1 MLFDDTV
8 DRTALPAP
16 ARGTL
21 GTEVASMAERDVGI
35 GNQLVGS
42 VVVGVPDAVAH
53 CLNLSQPT
61 SPLPSSLVSPSRIL
75 KS

>member
-1 MLFDDTV
+1 MLLDDTM
-8 DRTALPAP
+8 DKTALPAP

-21 GTEVASMAERDVGI
+21 GTAVTSMAERDVGI
-35 GNQLVGS
+35 GDQLVGS

-53 CLNLSQPT
+53 RLNLSQPT
-61 SPLPSSLVSPSRIL
+61 SPLPSSLVSPSRLL

>member
-1 MLFDDTV
+1 MLLDDTV
-8 DRTALPAP
+8 NRTAQPAP

-21 GTEVASMAERDVGI
+21 GTAVTSMAESDVGI

-53 CLNLSQPT
+53 CLNLS
-61 SPLPSSLVSPSRIL
+61 
-75 KS
+75 